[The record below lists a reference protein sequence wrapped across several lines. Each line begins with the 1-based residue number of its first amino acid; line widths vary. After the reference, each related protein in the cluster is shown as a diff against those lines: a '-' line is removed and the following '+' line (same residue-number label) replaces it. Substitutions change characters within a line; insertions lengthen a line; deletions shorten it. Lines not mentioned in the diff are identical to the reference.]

1 MRRFKAASKA
11 TDAGLTNCPPWPQSA
26 AARRQ
31 WEAAAAWAQVAANLG
46 WFWPGGFAVSQ
57 ELESTLANVAAAVPL
72 VRPTTVPGGR
82 ARLGDGRPKRVLHL
96 MTAAYTTGGHTR
108 FACQWV
114 GRDEAEPT
122 VVLTQHFGPVPEALD
137 RAVRKRNGSLYRL
150 PAAMPS
156 LLERAGIVRQ
166 LAAQCDVVV
175 LHTHPYDV
183 VPLIALGVE
192 GTPPVILENHSD
204 LSFWLGLSV
213 TDVIFDYRPNGQA
226 FTRRRRGVP
235 EPHMA
240 LLPIPIDPPQFDG
253 TRESARRELGLSAS
267 GVLAVSTAPGYK
279 SQPLE
284 GFPGL
289 LDVVLPSVLKH
300 RQMAL
305 IAVGTPPDEAW
316 AKAQEQAGG
325 RLAAVGTLT
334 DWSRIMQAA
343 DIYVDSIPVGS
354 ETSMLEAAASGLPP
368 VSVAGF
374 SGECILFS
382 CNSPGLEHGQRR
394 GRWPQGTCRR
404 PRQAG
409 HRPRFP
415 VQARPGSPRGRAVH
429 PQRPPL
435 VRVLALRLFPRA
447 AVAGRIQMNE
457 LVPEAASPGYNRM
470 LLAFNHNAGLVVPL
484 ANVIAGHPLQLGALM
499 GPGPQLTADV
509 EGALH
514 SAVAGTQPLQAELRR
529 AQVATV
535 EVCRPPGAP
544 EGNTGA
550 PVPGSAPSGPV
561 TVVAPAGWETHP
573 GFLAATLTTLFS
585 LSAQGINYRLS
596 LPLVGDISSDRVSDV
611 LEVTKRVLR
620 DLGYEDGRL
629 PIKVM
634 LGDFSDEPGHRGTR
648 VHLPL
653 ESSGKFTP
661 QPDLGPPSSPSSAA

>member
-1 MRRFKAASKA
+1 
-11 TDAGLTNCPPWPQSA
+11 
-26 AARRQ
+26 
-31 WEAAAAWAQVAANLG
+31 
-46 WFWPGGFAVSQ
+46 
-57 ELESTLANVAAAVPL
+57 
-72 VRPTTVPGGR
+72 
-82 ARLGDGRPKRVLHL
+82 
-96 MTAAYTTGGHTR
+96 
-108 FACQWV
+108 
-114 GRDEAEPT
+114 
-122 VVLTQHFGPVPEALD
+122 
-137 RAVRKRNGSLYRL
+137 
-150 PAAMPS
+150 MPS

-382 CNSPGLEHGQRR
+382 CNSPGLER
-394 GRWPQGTCRR
+394 GRTVVGGRKELAVALDRLVTDRDFRLELGQEAREAVLSTHN
-404 PRQAG
+404 G
-409 HRPRFP
+409 HRWYESLHC
-415 VQARPGSPRGRAVH
+415 GYS
-429 PQRPPL
+429 
-435 VRVLALRLFPRA
+435 RA

-499 GPGPQLTADV
+499 GPAQLTADV

-661 QPDLGPPSSPSSAA
+661 QPDWAPPSSASRTRPKGKCLGAAQLVPLSTDGNTTSSDLKASSITTHVARRVRDAFLRAFDLPPDFDLSGLAYQGTARWDSIGHMQLVAELEDEFGIMLEPEDIVEIGGYTEALGVLRKYGVDPSS